1 MGIIVEIPSALKQ
14 YVNNQDQVEVFG
26 NSIEEA
32 FINLCT
38 EYKELKQNL
47 FDENGD
53 IRSFINIYLNDN
65 DIRYADGMGSTVK
78 DGDSIQIVPSVAGG
92 YSTVNNNYMGK
103 NGINK

>member
-14 YVNNQDQVEVFG
+14 YVNNHDQVEVLG

-32 FINLCT
+32 FINLCL
-38 EYKELKQNL
+38 EYTELKQNL
-47 FDENGD
+47 FDENGN

-92 YSTVNNNYMGK
+92 CSTVK
-103 NGINK
+103 NS